1 VGGYILRR
9 SLLVI
14 PVVWGAITLLFLAF
28 FVVPGDPVDVMA
40 GDRAVTPQIR
50 ANIEEKFGL
59 DEPLYVQY
67 GKYWGRLLHGDLG
80 ESYRTGRDVNDVLA
94 SAAPASIRLAFWA
107 IVLQVVIG
115 IGTGLVSAIKRYSFI
130 DALTTVSTTMLL
142 AVPAFVMGYILIYML
157 GVYTFQHD
165 FPSWAKFPVQG
176 IGPNR
181 WGLFVIPLSG
191 QWRFLLMPALT
202 LASVQTA
209 LVARLTRGSMLEVIQ
224 SDYMRT
230 AAAGG
235 LRKRTI
241 FLKHGLKNA
250 MIPVVTL
257 LGLSVAEMIGAAVL
271 TETVFNWPGIGSS
284 IASAITFLDA
294 PVVLGLSLVLVLTY
308 IVLNL
313 AVDLS
318 YAFFDPRIRY
328 GGGEPSS

>member
-1 VGGYILRR
+1 MGGYILRR
-9 SLLVI
+9 TLLVV
-14 PVVWGAITLLFLAF
+14 PVVWGAVTLLFLAF

-40 GDRAVTPQIR
+40 GDRSVSPQVR
-50 ANIEEKFGL
+50 ENIEEKFGL
-59 DEPLYVQY
+59 DEPWYVQY
-67 GKYWGRLLHGDLG
+67 GKYWNRLAHGDLG
-80 ESYRTGRDVNDVLA
+80 ESYRSGRQVNDILG
-94 SAAPASIRLAFWA
+94 SAAPASVRLAFWA
-107 IVLQVVIG
+107 IIIQVVIG
-115 IGTGLVSAIKRYSFI
+115 IGTGLLSAIKRYSFI

-142 AVPAFVMGYILIYML
+142 AVPAFVMGYILIFML

-176 IGPNR
+176 IGPDK
-181 WGLFVIPLSG
+181 WGLFFIPLGG
-191 QWRFLLMPALT
+191 QWRYLLMPALT

-209 LVARLTRGSMLEVIQ
+209 LVARMARGSMLEVLRT
-224 SDYMRT
+224 DYMRT

-235 LRKRTI
+235 LSKRTI

-257 LGLSVAEMIGAAVL
+257 LGLSVAEMIGAAIL

-284 IASAITFLDA
+284 IATAITFLDA
-294 PVVLGLSLVLVLTY
+294 PIVLGLSLVLVLTY
-308 IVLNL
+308 VVINL

-328 GGGEPSS
+328 GGARS

>member
-1 VGGYILRR
+1 LGGYILRR
-9 SLLVI
+9 ALLVI

-28 FVVPGDPVDVMA
+28 FVVPGDPVEVMG
-40 GDRAVTPQIR
+40 GDRGVAPEIR
-50 ANIEEKFGL
+50 ANIEAKFGL
-59 DEPLYVQY
+59 DQPLVVQY
-67 GKYWGRLLHGDLG
+67 GRFWNRLAHGDLG
-80 ESYRTGRDVNDVLA
+80 ESYRSGRDVNDILA
-94 SAAPASIRLAFWA
+94 TTAPNSLRLAFWA
-107 IVLQVVIG
+107 IVIQILIG
-115 IGTGLVSAIKRYSFI
+115 IGAGLISAVKRYSFV

-142 AVPAFVMGYILIYML
+142 AIPAFVMGYILIYML

-165 FPSWAKFPVQG
+165 FPSWLKFPVQG
-176 IGPNR
+176 IGPDR
-181 WGLFVIPLSG
+181 WLGPIPLGG

-209 LVARLTRGSMLEVIQ
+209 LVARMARSSMLEVMRA
-224 SDYMRT
+224 DYMRT

-235 LRKRTI
+235 LSRKTI
-241 FLKHGLKNA
+241 YLKHGLKNA

-284 IASAITFLDA
+284 IATAITFLDA
-294 PVVLGLSLVLVLTY
+294 PIVLGLSLVLVLTY
-308 IVLNL
+308 VLINL

-328 GGGEPSS
+328 GGESA

>member
-1 VGGYILRR
+1 MGGYILRR

-28 FVVPGDPVDVMA
+28 FVVPGDPVQVMV
-40 GDRAVTPQIR
+40 GDRTVSPQIR
-50 ANIEEKFGL
+50 ENVEAKFGL
-59 DEPLYVQY
+59 DKPLYVQY
-67 GKYWGRLLHGDLG
+67 GKFWARLAHGDLG
-80 ESYRTGRDVNDVLA
+80 ESYRSGRKVNDILGA
-94 SAAPASIRLAFWA
+94 AAPASIRLAFWA
-107 IVLQVVIG
+107 IVIQVVVG

-157 GVYTFQHD
+157 GVYTFQHE

-176 IGPNR
+176 IGPDR
-181 WGLFVIPLSG
+181 WGLFVIPLGG

-209 LVARLTRGSMLEVIQ
+209 LVARMARGSMLEVMRA
-224 SDYMRT
+224 DYMRT

-235 LRKRTI
+235 LTKRTI

-284 IASAITFLDA
+284 IATAINFLDA
-294 PVVLGLSLVLVLTY
+294 PIVLGLSLVLVLTY
-308 IVLNL
+308 VLLNL

-328 GGGEPSS
+328 GGASA

>member
-1 VGGYILRR
+1 MGGYILRR
-9 SLLVI
+9 TLLVV

-40 GDRAVTPQIR
+40 GDRTVSPQVR
-50 ANIEEKFGL
+50 ENIEEKFGL
-59 DEPLYVQY
+59 DKPWYVQY
-67 GKYWGRLLHGDLG
+67 GKYWDRLIHGDLG
-80 ESYRTGRDVNDVLA
+80 ESYRSGRQVNDILG
-94 SAAPASIRLAFWA
+94 SAAPASVRLAFWA
-107 IVLQVVIG
+107 IIIQIVIG

-142 AVPAFVMGYILIYML
+142 AVPAFVMGYLLMFML

-176 IGPNR
+176 IGPDR
-181 WGLFVIPLSG
+181 WGLFFIPLG
-191 QWRFLLMPALT
+191 DQWRYLLMPALT

-209 LVARLTRGSMLEVIQ
+209 LVARMARGSMLEVMRA
-224 SDYMRT
+224 DYMRT

-235 LRKRTI
+235 LSRKTI

-257 LGLSVAEMIGAAVL
+257 LGLSVAEMIGSAIL

-284 IASAITFLDA
+284 IATAITFLDA
-294 PVVLGLSLVLVLTY
+294 PIVLGLSLVLVMTY
-308 IVLNL
+308 VLLNL
-313 AVDLS
+313 LVDLS

-328 GGGEPSS
+328 GGASA

>member
-1 VGGYILRR
+1 MGGYILRR
-9 SLLVI
+9 CLLVI
-14 PVVWGAITLLFLAF
+14 PVVIGAITLLFLAF
-28 FVVPGDPVDVMA
+28 FIVPGNPVDLMA
-40 GDRAVTPQIR
+40 GDRTPTPQIR
-50 ANIEEKFGL
+50 ANIEAKFGL
-59 DEPLYVQY
+59 DKPLYVQY
-67 GKYWGRLLHGDLG
+67 GKFWSRLLHGDLG
-80 ESYRTGRDVNDVLA
+80 ESYRSGRRVNDILG

-107 IVLQVVIG
+107 IVIQVLIG

-142 AVPAFVMGYILIYML
+142 AIPAFVMGYILIYML
-157 GVYTFQHD
+157 GVYTFQHS
-165 FPSWAKFPVQG
+165 FPAWLKFPVQG

-181 WGLFVIPLSG
+181 WLGPIPLGG
-191 QWRFLLMPALT
+191 QWRYLLMPALT

-209 LVARLTRGSMLEVIQ
+209 LVARMTRGSMLEVMRA
-224 SDYMRT
+224 DYMRT

-235 LRKRTI
+235 LSRKTI

-284 IASAITFLDA
+284 IAVAITFLDA
-294 PVVLGLSLVLVLTY
+294 PIVLGLSLVLVLTY
-308 IVLNL
+308 VVLNL
-313 AVDLS
+313 LVDLS

-328 GGGEPSS
+328 GAATA